1 MFHFF
6 NFKQILKSIFL
17 LFLQENKGNP
27 RQSSCNECVFFE
39 RASAKYCLRVVA
51 GNTERA
57 QFPLS
62 SDSPTTFRVNSTART
77 TPPPPTPYPPPTP
90 RRQHILCHNLST
102 HSVWRMCMLK
112 TKVFLTDVFSG
123 II

>member
-62 SDSPTTFRVNSTART
+62 SDSRTTFQVNSMART
-77 TPPPPTPYPPPTP
+77 TPQPPTPPPPRP
-90 RRQHILCHNLST
+90 FADNIVYVIICRQTQYGECA
-102 HSVWRMCMLK
+102 R
-112 TKVFLTDVFSG
+112 
-123 II
+123 